1 MKLSKKML
9 GLIVLLC
16 FVVVISGCTS
26 NNNTSTNNSS
36 SSNTSASNASSNA
49 SASNDVS
56 VVVNYPGSWAADVSG
71 TFGYRAL
78 SGTGDQ
84 TTNLG
89 AVSGSVTIS
98 ARKTEGGSGTLTT
111 SIMKGGKNLGTAS
124 TSAPWGGASTT
135 AII

>member
-1 MKLSKKML
+1 MNISKKML
-9 GLIVLLC
+9 GLLVLVC
-16 FVVVISGCTS
+16 MVVVISGCTTNTS
-26 NNNTSTNNSS
+26 NNTGN
-36 SSNTSASNASSNA
+36 SNASVNNSTNA
-49 SASNDVS
+49 TASNDVS
-56 VVVNYPGSWAADVSG
+56 VVVSYPGSWAADVSG
-71 TFGYRAL
+71 TFGYRSL

-89 AVSGSVTIS
+89 SVSGSVTIS

>member
-1 MKLSKKML
+1 M
-9 GLIVLLC
+9 
-16 FVVVISGCTS
+16 VVVISGCTTT
-26 NNNTSTNNSS
+26 NNTSSNSG
-36 SSNTSASNASSNA
+36 NSNASNSTNA
-49 SASNDVS
+49 SASNDVTVIVS
-56 VVVNYPGSWAADVSG
+56 YPGSWAADVSG
-71 TFGYRAL
+71 TFGYRSL

-89 AVSGSVTIS
+89 SVSGSVTIS